1 MPRRPLRQSHRRGEN
16 SGEYDSEDLED
27 LEDTQRVSL
36 PRMDAERDIGKVI
49 NKRYKINDRIG
60 EGGMGVVYRAHDM
73 QVDRAVA
80 IKLVRRECLT
90 DNKFLT
96 RFRRELEVTS
106 QFRHPST
113 IRVYEHG
120 ETRDGRPYMVME
132 LLTGQ
137 SLADCLEDGR
147 LPEGEALLYARQ
159 IAESLSEA
167 HEHEIFHRDLK
178 PDNIFIENV
187 GVSTVVKVLDFGIAG
202 GMDAMKLTQAGEVF
216 GTPQYMSPEQCEG
229 QPLDY
234 RTDIYSLGCIL
245 YEMIEGKPPFKAD
258 SPMATMLK
266 HVKNKVP
273 PPRQASAP
281 TIKLLQFSLRKDRNK
296 RIQSAGR
303 FSELIGDCIGAIRA
317 AEEGRPI
324 PEIPGLS
331 RGGTISRMNTPT
343 GLNPVYRTPSAPNSP
358 VNTGENKGMTVVI
371 LLVAAAIVL
380 IGFAMFSSNTV
391 DPGPTD
397 KSAGLTTTAGDTDE
411 SSTTAETALPNIR
424 PLVNT
429 NVTGAKVLVDGNE
442 QCATP
447 CEIEVP
453 VGDGIKHEIRLQKDG
468 YIDVVTNW
476 QPASLNDKL
485 PTMPAMQKLNN
496 TINVKRKGKR

>member
-1 MPRRPLRQSHRRGEN
+1 MPRSPRHSQHD
-16 SGEYDSEDLED
+16 EYDSGDD
-27 LEDTQRVSL
+27 LEDTQKVNL
-36 PRMDAERDIGKVI
+36 PRMEAERDIGKVI
-49 NKRYKINDRIG
+49 NKRYKIIDRIG
-60 EGGMGVVYRAHDM
+60 EGGMGVVYKAHDM
-73 QVDRAVA
+73 QVDREVA

-90 DNKFLT
+90 DSKFLT

-137 SLADCLEDGR
+137 SLADCLEEGR
-147 LPEGEALLYARQ
+147 LPETEALQYARQ

-229 QPLDY
+229 KKLDY

-245 YEMIEGKPPFKAD
+245 YEMIEGRPPFKAD

-273 PPRQASAP
+273 TPRQASAP
-281 TIKLLQFSLRKDRNK
+281 TVKLLQLSLRKDRNK

-331 RGGTISRMNTPT
+331 RSNTISRMNTPT
-343 GLNPVYRTPSAPNSP
+343 GALNAVNYRTPSSPTSP
-358 VNTGENKGMTVVI
+358 VNTGENKGMTVVV
-371 LLVAAAIVL
+371 LLVAAAIIL
-380 IGFAMFSSNTV
+380 IGFAMFSSNEV
-391 DPGPTD
+391 DPGPTA
-397 KSAGLTTTAGDTDE
+397 KAEATTGADDTTDA
-411 SSTTAETALPNIR
+411 STTDAAALPNVR
-424 PLVNT
+424 ELVTT
-429 NVTGAKVLVDGNE
+429 NVEGARVLVDGDE
-442 QCATP
+442 QCKTP

-453 VGDGIKHEIRLQKDG
+453 VGDGIKHEIRLKKDG

-476 QPASLNDKL
+476 EPKSLNDKL
-485 PTMPAMQKLNN
+485 PTMPAMQPLDN
-496 TINVKRKGKR
+496 TINVKRKRKNR